1 MEITIEG
8 FDAHNRL
15 ALNRCD
21 GAFMV
26 ESKLILHAAQGAPTY
41 TLVSVPPYLKR
52 YPPSQ
57 ISDEVIDAA
66 SLAALNKAIFFA
78 YGDGEL
84 AGQIILSQSW
94 NGYAYMDDI
103 AVDSRFRQCGIGRA
117 LIQQAIVWAKANE
130 LPGIMLETQNTNVAA
145 SLFYQHCGFELGGFD
160 RYLYRALDPNSDE
173 IALYWYL
180 FLP

>member
-1 MEITIEG
+1 MEITIES
-8 FDAHNRL
+8 FDAHNRY

-26 ESKLILHAAQGAPTY
+26 ESKLILYADQGNPTY
-41 TLVSVPPYLKR
+41 TIVSVSPYIKR
-52 YPPSQ
+52 YPPSE
-57 ISDEVIDAA
+57 ISDDVIDAA

-94 NGYAYMDDI
+94 NGYAYVEDI
-103 AVDSRFRQCGIGRA
+103 AVDNHFRQRGVGRA
-117 LIQQAIVWAKANE
+117 LIHQAIAWAKARGM
-130 LPGIMLETQNTNVAA
+130 PGIMLETQNTNVAA
-145 SLFYQHCGFELGGFD
+145 SLFYQRCGFELGGFD
-160 RYLYRALDPNSDE
+160 RYLYRALEPNSDE

-180 FLP
+180 FFP